1 MDRKNQILNQ
11 TQDRNVMSYFKVK
24 YYVVILFFRIV
35 IKNVFGCLLKLRENK
50 YYIPFFTIVIILTN
64 VTIVFFFSMTHAFIY
79 TSNLSIVWM
88 SHFILFLIYHIKY
101 NTLCRSNACIN
112 PICIYIYIYTNYT
125 QTAVKYNEFSK
136 VRKNILQNV
145 Y

>member
-64 VTIVFFFSMTHAFIY
+64 VTIVFFFFNDACIY
-79 TSNLSIVWM
+79 L
-88 SHFILFLIYHIKY
+88 HIKPVNSMNESFY
-101 NTLCRSNACIN
+101 TFFNISHQIQYTVSFQCMHK
-112 PICIYIYIYTNYT
+112 PHMYIYIYTNYT